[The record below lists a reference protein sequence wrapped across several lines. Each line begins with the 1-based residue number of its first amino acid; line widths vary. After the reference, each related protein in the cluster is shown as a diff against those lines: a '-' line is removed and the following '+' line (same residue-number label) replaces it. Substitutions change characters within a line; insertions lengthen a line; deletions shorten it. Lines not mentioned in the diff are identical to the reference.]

1 MSGNGK
7 KGLWIALAISI
18 FVLIVFGAAIFIFA
32 PSKSAQA
39 TPLDLSGKAQAK
51 AENPSDYLQGEPGV
65 TGDLTVSPPP
75 SESGTTPS
83 ATGQTTTTNSS
94 GDIIILYGDNTKT
107 NQTSSS
113 PAQGQAAA
121 TGATS
126 QPAQSTKTT
135 QTVVTPPPVTP
146 PPVTPPPVTPTKTTT
161 TSTPQ
166 KQATEKP
173 IAKPSV
179 KPAATS
185 ATSGGYFIQA
195 GSFRTKSTADSLL
208 SDLQKKNLQGKV
220 SVKDIDGV
228 SYYQVKVGP
237 FSTRDEAKQSLK
249 AVLAVPGVSA
259 QAFITQ

>member
-1 MSGNGK
+1 MSENGK

-18 FVLIVFGAAIFIFA
+18 FTLIVFGAALFIFA

-75 SESGTTPS
+75 SESSTTPS
-83 ATGQTTTTNSS
+83 ATRQTTTTNSS

-113 PAQGQAAA
+113 PTQGQAAA

-135 QTVVTPPPVTP
+135 QTVVTPPPATP
-146 PPVTPPPVTPTKTTT
+146 PSVTPTKTTT
-161 TSTPQ
+161 TSTTE

>member
-18 FVLIVFGAAIFIFA
+18 FVLIVFGAALFIFA

-39 TPLDLSGKAQAK
+39 TPLDLSGKAEAK

-65 TGDLTVSPPP
+65 TSDLTVSPPV
-75 SESGTTPS
+75 SESSTAPS

-94 GDIIILYGDNTKT
+94 GDIIILYGDNTKA

-113 PAQGQAAA
+113 PSQSQTA
-121 TGATS
+121 TTQPIS
-126 QPAQSTKTT
+126 QPAQSAKTT
-135 QTVVTPPPVTP
+135 QTVVTPPTVTSP
-146 PPVTPPPVTPTKTTT
+146 KPIT

-166 KQATEKP
+166 EQATEKAA
-173 IAKPSV
+173 AKPKV
-179 KPAATS
+179 KPAPTS

-208 SDLQKKNLQGKV
+208 SDLQKKNFQGKV

>member
-146 PPVTPPPVTPTKTTT
+146 TKTTT

>member
-94 GDIIILYGDNTKT
+94 GDIIILYGDNTKA

-113 PAQGQAAA
+113 PSQSQTA
-121 TGATS
+121 TTQPIS
-126 QPAQSTKTT
+126 QPAQSAKTT
-135 QTVVTPPPVTP
+135 QTV
-146 PPVTPPPVTPTKTTT
+146 VTPPPVTPTKTTT